1 MFVTFTRRIVGRRL
15 HNVSKIA
22 GAGDES
28 LSWGNMGTLM
38 VILRIGKTREN
49 GTVVVV
55 VLGNFN
61 DLFPETTS

>member
-38 VILRIGKTREN
+38 YILSIGKTPEN
-49 GTVVVV
+49 GTIVIV
-55 VLGNFN
+55 VLGHFK
-61 DLFPETTS
+61 DLFPEHTS